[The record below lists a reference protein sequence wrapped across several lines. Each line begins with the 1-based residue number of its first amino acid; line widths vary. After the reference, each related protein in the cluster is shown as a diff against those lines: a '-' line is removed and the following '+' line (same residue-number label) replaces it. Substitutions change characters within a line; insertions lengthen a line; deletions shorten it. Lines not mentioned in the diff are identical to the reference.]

1 MPDQEV
7 KLSRGLKANMP
18 QTRDPGT
25 ILIATDTGEAY
36 LDDTASSRVQLKDST
51 KLPLEGGTM
60 TGPINMGSNRITNI
74 QNPAADSD
82 VANLG
87 TVRTEIQSS
96 QYTADDGKINID
108 NGEHTISHGGGPTS
122 GAGTT
127 NMPSG
132 QLSAG
137 QQITFPRITYD
148 ATGHITGVA
157 EVNATLPELPSSLP
171 GSNTANKLAT
181 ARTIDG
187 VNFDGSA
194 NIIHYGTCST
204 AAGTAAKTVACTGFV
219 LQTGARIIVLFSNA
233 NTAANPTLNVN
244 STGAHA
250 IRYQGANITATYI
263 QNGAYEFVYDGTNY
277 QYVGSITDEGTSYS
291 GVAPI
296 SVSGNQISHQIS
308 GVTADTYGP
317 ADNAEVDYGE
327 GITIPSV
334 EVDATGHVTSANN
347 RVITLPDAPAV
358 PHVPTTIEGVNV
370 PNSGTN
376 LTRFV
381 TCYTAADTA
390 AKTVT
395 KSDFVAT
402 TGSVIY
408 INFSLT
414 NTASNP
420 TLNVNNTGAYPIYYG
435 STRLSDPSVLSAGYV
450 IGFVFESV
458 GGGSEKWRIIG
469 APVPEQQ
476 ESTAYTGAK
485 GIEVEGT
492 TIQHT
497 NYIIAGNRGPTSA
510 TTLNPGTTVQV
521 PYIAYDTEGH
531 ITTATNRGI
540 TLSSNI
546 LDTSDIISTLSS
558 SATNSQLLGAK
569 IIVDTIND
577 LIDRIE
583 ALETKLTNVTYSG
596 GTTTISGTTDIT
608 TLEIGNATV
617 TYDSSGQGL
626 KTVIN

>member
-25 ILIATDTGEAY
+25 ILIATDTGECY
-36 LDDTASSRVQLKDST
+36 VDDTSSSRVQLKDST

-87 TVRTEIQSS
+87 TVRTEIQNN

-108 NGEHTISHGGGPTS
+108 NSQHTISHGGGPTA

-171 GSNTANKLAT
+171 GSDTANKLAT

-244 STGAHA
+244 NTGAHA

-277 QYVGSITDEGTSYS
+277 QYVGSITDEGTTYS

-296 SVSGNQISHQIS
+296 NVSGNQISHQVS
-308 GVTADTYGP
+308 GVSADTYGP
-317 ADNAEVDYGE
+317 ASNADVDYGE

-334 EVDATGHVTSANN
+334 EVDATGHITSANN
-347 RVITLPDAPAV
+347 RVITLPDAPTV

-370 PNSGTN
+370 PNSGSN

-381 TCYTAADTA
+381 TCYTAAATA

-435 STRLSDPSVLSAGYV
+435 SARLSDPSVLSAGYV
-450 IGFVFESV
+450 IGFVFENV
-458 GGGSEKWRIIG
+458 GSGSEKWRIIG

-476 ESTAYTGAK
+476 ESTVYTGAN

-497 NYIIAGNRGPTSA
+497 NSIIAGNRGPTAA
-510 TTLNPGTTVQV
+510 TTLNPGGTVLV
-521 PYIAYDTEGH
+521 PYIAYDTQGH
-531 ITTATNRGI
+531 ITTATNRTI
-540 TLSSNI
+540 TLSNNI

-583 ALETKLTNVTYSG
+583 ALETKLTNVTYAG
-596 GTTTISGTTDIT
+596 GRTTISGTTDLT